1 MADTDAYGKKLP
13 KGTRQQLNKEVGLY
27 RRISRQM
34 AKEATPSTARHLNST
49 QFPVIHDSE
58 EVAPLIM
65 ANPESAT
72 LPRGDNKTGEIPKQG
87 GQTSAGG

>member
-1 MADTDAYGKKLP
+1 MDTYKPGLFGPRPGSEKK
-13 KGTRQQLNKEVGLY
+13 KA
-27 RRISRQM
+27 S
-34 AKEATPSTARHLNST
+34 TPRSLRHLNSA
-49 QFPVIHDSE
+49 QFPVIHSSE